1 VLLETGT
8 RGLKDLLAPGF
19 PALVGEP
26 RHEISVAHKQK
37 EYSLLTAEGM
47 AISNVNEY
55 SFGMRRHAMVDE
67 IGTSRLR
74 GSKLQGSSPRASSP
88 GVTSPRASSPR
99 ASNTT
104 VTVVVCIALGAVAA
118 AMASLNVAI
127 PGLVRSTHA
136 SQTQLEWI
144 IDAYLLVFSVLLLP
158 AGALGDRY
166 GRRRALFAGLVIFGA
181 ASAVAM
187 MISSA
192 SALIVLRGLIGA
204 GAALVMPA
212 TLSTITG
219 TFPPAERTRAVGVWA
234 GVAGGSAVLGLL
246 CTGILLEWFS
256 WRAAFAVNVVLAA
269 VAIAGT
275 VRFVPESSQPD
286 APPVD
291 KGGTLLATVGLVA
304 LVFSI
309 IEAPDAGWLSGR
321 TLGGMAAGL
330 AALAGFVLFELRQRH
345 PLLDPRLFSNRKLA
359 AGSLSILIQFFAFF
373 GFTFVSLQYLQ
384 GVRGYSPLIAALAV
398 LPLTAAMMPTS
409 RVTATAVSRFGARAV
424 CVTGLLLVAAGL
436 AVISRVGTGTPY
448 WLMLAGLVPLGIGM
462 GAAMTPATSA
472 ITEALPQAQQGVG
485 SALND
490 LSREVGGALGTA
502 VLGSIVTA
510 VYRSSL
516 QLPGVPA
523 PLAHQAQQS
532 FAIAIHAGG
541 PVGTHART
549 AFVDGIHT
557 GLLYAAGAAV
567 IAAISVAT
575 LLSRDAKIRRAAG
588 RSEQPQLACVAEQTT
603 AVS

>member
-1 VLLETGT
+1 
-8 RGLKDLLAPGF
+8 
-19 PALVGEP
+19 
-26 RHEISVAHKQK
+26 
-37 EYSLLTAEGM
+37 
-47 AISNVNEY
+47 
-55 SFGMRRHAMVDE
+55 
-67 IGTSRLR
+67 
-74 GSKLQGSSPRASSP
+74 
-88 GVTSPRASSPR
+88 
-99 ASNTT
+99 

-256 WRAAFAVNVVLAA
+256 WRAAFAVNVILAA

>member
-1 VLLETGT
+1 MSREV
-8 RGLKDLLAPGF
+8 R
-19 PALVGEP
+19 
-26 RHEISVAHKQK
+26 
-37 EYSLLTAEGM
+37 
-47 AISNVNEY
+47 
-55 SFGMRRHAMVDE
+55 
-67 IGTSRLR
+67 TSSR
-74 GSKLQGSSPRASSP
+74 P
-88 GVTSPRASSPR
+88 
-99 ASNTT
+99 ASNTI
-104 VTVVVCIALGAVAA
+104 VTAVVCVALGAVAA

-144 IDAYLLVFSVLLLP
+144 IDAYLLVFAVLLLP
-158 AGALGDRY
+158 AGAIGDRY
-166 GRRRALFAGLVIFGA
+166 GRRKALLAGLAAFGG
-181 ASAVAM
+181 ASAAAM
-187 MISSA
+187 TVSSA
-192 SALIVLRGLIGA
+192 SPLIVLRGLIGL

-256 WRAAFAVNVVLAA
+256 WRAAFAVNVILAA
-269 VAIAGT
+269 IAIAGT
-275 VRFVPESSQPD
+275 IRFVPESSAPD

-291 KGGTLLATVGLVA
+291 KGGALLATIGLVA

-330 AALAGFVLFELRQRH
+330 AALVGFVLFERRQRH
-345 PLLDPRLFSNRKLA
+345 PLLDPRLFSNAKLA

-384 GVRGYSPLIAALAV
+384 GVRGYSPLLAALAV
-398 LPLTAAMMPTS
+398 LPLTAAMMPAS
-409 RVTATAVSRFGARAV
+409 RVTSTLASRFGARAV
-424 CVTGLLLVAAGL
+424 CATGLVLVAIGL
-436 AVISRVGTGTPY
+436 AIISRVGTSTPY
-448 WLMLAGLVPLGIGM
+448 LLMLAGLIPLGIGM
-462 GAAMTPATSA
+462 GAAMTPATAA

-502 VLGSIVTA
+502 VIGSIVTA

-516 QLPGVPA
+516 QLRGVPA
-523 PLAHQAQQS
+523 PLVDQARQS

-541 PVGTHART
+541 PVGTHARG

-557 GLLYAAGAAV
+557 GLLYAAA
-567 IAAISVAT
+567 AAILAAICVAT
-575 LLSRDAKIRRAAG
+575 LLSREAKIRRPAG
-588 RSEQPQLACVAEQTT
+588 EGEQPQLAYLTE
-603 AVS
+603 